1 LKSGNF
7 QISIQYSNIIYTT
20 IAMENNKT
28 FIRFLPLFMLIALF
42 APTGNEVS
50 ACEACNRMFLESLKT
65 QERAGGLVS
74 RELLA
79 TIAAQESF
87 RSRGESPVNERG
99 TSDIQAGNTEI
110 AGVLKASSNKD
121 LSAISNPSQSFT
133 RNESTIAEPVEATS
147 ANEEP
152 AAQIQSESGQTEFI
166 EIISRDSRLPIP
178 ATGYVPQ
185 NTTPDVRISITL
197 QENDTYIGNGVIYKG
212 FTIDNK
218 IPGPTVIVN
227 EGDIVEFTIVNNGNI
242 PHGASIHAANTQTS
256 KYLGKIYPGDSNT
269 VVFQANMPGVYMY
282 HCAPGGHAIPMHIIF
297 GQYGMMVVKPRKK
310 FELERILNKEPDIE
324 IYLVQHEYYASGKD
338 AVEGQGKPMYTAFN
352 GKIFR
357 YVEEPIVG
365 KPGDYV
371 RINFLNVGPN
381 LLSTFHIVGV
391 IWDFA
396 YWQGNPDNKFIGGQ
410 SITAGPSDSW
420 VVEFRIPPDE
430 GNYLMLSHAVG
441 STDRGA
447 IGLLVC
453 DANGES
459 PKSVLSD
466 GPSYSEEEMAE
477 FREKSNRTI
486 TPFGIGSGDVEIP
499 VTYGP
504 ETDEVIVR
512 IIGNSYYPKIVKV
525 APGTTIKWINEDVFT
540 YMEGEF
546 SGIHNVMAMDGPEKF
561 FSPMLAH
568 AESWS
573 ETFTTKGEYTYICT
587 PHPYME
593 GKIIVTDIPAYEI
606 SSAAVGT
613 RSKGMAPGWV
623 LISLTLLALIIALI
637 ALINK

>member
-1 LKSGNF
+1 MKNKS
-7 QISIQYSNIIYTT
+7 IYTT
-20 IAMENNKT
+20 SL
-28 FIRFLPLFMLIALF
+28 LPLFMFIALITL
-42 APTGNEVS
+42 PLQESS
-50 ACEACNRMFLESLKT
+50 ACEACNRMFLESLKGKDR
-65 QERAGGLVS
+65 EGSLVS
-74 RELLA
+74 RELLS
-79 TIAAQESF
+79 TIAAQEK
-87 RSRGESPVNERG
+87 RSPLRQPGATTPVPSNSMARNEGKAEIQSSPLN
-99 TSDIQAGNTEI
+99 SQ
-110 AGVLKASSNKD
+110 
-121 LSAISNPSQSFT
+121 LSASLNPLLAKAETNTAPAAS
-133 RNESTIAEPVEATS
+133 EEPAPSTY
-147 ANEEP
+147 NEEP
-152 AAQIQSESGQTEFI
+152 SATELAAEADQTEFI
-166 EIISRDSRLPIP
+166 NIISRDNSLSIP
-178 ATGYVPQ
+178 ATSYVPQ

-227 EGDIVEFTIVNNGNI
+227 EGDIVEFTIVNDGQI

-297 GQYGMMVVKPRKK
+297 GQYGMMVVKPKKK
-310 FELERILNKEPDIE
+310 FELERILGKEPDIE
-324 IYLVQHEYYASGKD
+324 IYLTQHEFYASGKD

-352 GKIFR
+352 GKLFR

-396 YWQGNPDNKFIGGQ
+396 YWQGNPENKFIGGQ
-410 SITAGPSDSW
+410 SVTAGPSDSW
-420 VVEFRIPPDE
+420 VIEFRIPPDE

-459 PKSVLSD
+459 PKTVLAD
-466 GPSYSEEEMAE
+466 GPLYSEEEMAE
-477 FREKSNRTI
+477 YREKAVRTI
-486 TPFGIGSGDVEIP
+486 TPFGIGSADVEVP
-499 VTYGP
+499 VVYGP

-546 SGIHNVMAMDGPEKF
+546 SGIHNVLAMDGPERF
-561 FSPMLAH
+561 ASPMLAH
-568 AESWS
+568 AESYS
-573 ETFTTKGEYTYICT
+573 ETFTTEGEYTYICT

-593 GKIIVTDIPAYEI
+593 GKVIVTDMPLYEI
-606 SSAAVGT
+606 SGATTVSRAGG
-613 RSKGMAPGWV
+613 SPGWV
-623 LISLTLLALIIALI
+623 VMTLVLLALIIAII